1 MGDLSLQVPGSKAPT
16 PTHGMAWRG
25 VIPWS
30 RGSFCV
36 VSGTGK
42 PGAAPAA
49 QGSVQINPCFILQ
62 DLEVMPESKLGL
74 DVVSSSPHL
83 VTLLLG
89 PWEHSLC
96 WPLPC
101 PSTGL
106 EPCMQPLRLT
116 QEHQRFAEGVQGSG
130 EKQNRAPGV
139 FGPGLSSSATREV
152 PLLLPVPTAEHP
164 WAGDRPQLTQPNLMR
179 ATGLTLASKTS
190 FGSPQSNLLL
200 GGSHAACSCPAP
212 ALCSTPRAGLGHPHL
227 GRAWWSAAPGTPAS

>member
-1 MGDLSLQVPGSKAPT
+1 M
-16 PTHGMAWRG
+16 
-25 VIPWS
+25 
-30 RGSFCV
+30 

-62 DLEVMPESKLGL
+62 DPEVMPESKLGL
-74 DVVSSSPHL
+74 DVISSSPHL

-130 EKQNRAPGV
+130 EKQNEASGV

-152 PLLLPVPTAEHP
+152 SLLLPVPTAEHP
-164 WAGDRPQLTQPNLMR
+164 WAGDRPQLTQPNLLGT
-179 ATGLTLASKTS
+179 TGLTLASKTS
-190 FGSPQSNLLL
+190 FRSPQSNLLL
-200 GGSHAACSCPAP
+200 GGSHAACSWPCSCPLQHTPSRTGAP
-212 ALCSTPRAGLGHPHL
+212 S
-227 GRAWWSAAPGTPAS
+227 PGKSMVVSSSGDSSKLRMDCWKVLLQLDCKWL